1 MKTKVIGRIILILII
16 FILILGGVFAYLYFG
31 TDLLKTNG
39 QLFFKYLGQ
48 MVDIQDGFIDSQ
60 LIEYTNKK
68 YTGKYEDSGKFSVDM
83 NIDGINS
90 EILDTVNNFNIEYSG
105 RIDNTSR
112 KNEQDIVI
120 NYAED
125 VNFPIKYKYAN
136 ETLGLQTDYV
146 SSKYIGIENRN
157 LKEFAEKFGV
167 TDTTDIPD
175 SIDFFNNTNNQQM
188 ITFTEEERKQLKD
201 SYQTIL
207 EEKLAE
213 KTFTKVE
220 ENNTANYSVE
230 LTNQELKELLVTLLE
245 TLKNDTILMPK
256 MEEVLQQFL
265 EEMNAT
271 TGEDVTIQNLIQEY
285 IDALNDAE
293 VGEGT
298 ATVTVSQTNKKLSGI
313 TFKIDEI
320 EFKLT
325 KTDNQDMLTYELEMS
340 GTDSETQENMRYF
353 LTASYQGL
361 EQLATVNET
370 YQCGIERTIDGE
382 QQNLVYNLECTDTFK
397 DDIRIDDFTEDEI
410 QVLNEYDAEQIVT
423 LFTAIGERLEEVNT
437 MQMEEIGFSEYGNP
451 MIFAF
456 PLISS
461 SMLIYNQA
469 ADVVDES
476 SSDLSET
483 EISAFNSRFIQYEGE
498 QRGTNVR
505 ALLQMVVANN
515 VGATDDN
522 QKVEVTGVVML
533 TGDDTE
539 VPTESINTGS
549 TYIVEMN
556 YNDEGRIISITI
568 TQNNE

>member
-1 MKTKVIGRIILILII
+1 MQTKVIKRLMLIVIVCILL
-16 FILILGGVFAYLYFG
+16 LGGIFAYLYFA

-48 MVDIQDGFIDSQ
+48 MVEEEDGFFSNQ
-60 LIEYTNKK
+60 LAEYTNKK
-68 YTGKYEDSGKFSVDM
+68 LTGKYEDSGKFSVDM
-83 NIDGINS
+83 DINGINS

-120 NYAED
+120 NYTDD

-157 LKEFAEKFGV
+157 LKEFAEKFGI
-167 TDTTDIPD
+167 TDTTEIPD
-175 SIDFFNNTNNQQM
+175 SIDFFSNANNQQM

-207 EEKLAE
+207 EEKLAG

-220 ENNTANYSVE
+220 ESNTTNYSVE
-230 LTNQELKELLVTLLE
+230 LTNQELKDLLVTLLE

-265 EEMNAT
+265 EEINAT

-293 VGEGT
+293 VGDGT
-298 ATVTVSQTNKKLSGI
+298 ATVTVSQTNKKLSGV

-325 KTDNQDMLTYELEMS
+325 KTDNQDMLTYALEMS
-340 GTDSETQENMRYF
+340 GTDSETQENMRYY

-361 EQLATVNET
+361 AQLATVNET
-370 YQCGIERTIDGE
+370 YQCGIERTINGE
-382 QQNLVYNLECTDTFK
+382 QQNLLYNLECTDTFK

-410 QVLNEYDAEQIVT
+410 QVLNEYDAEQIAT
-423 LFTAIGERLEEVNT
+423 LFTAIGERIGEVNA

-498 QRGTNVR
+498 QRGTSVR

-522 QKVEVTGVVML
+522 QKVEVTGVVTL

-539 VPTESINTGS
+539 VPSESIRTGS
-549 TYIVEMN
+549 TYMVEMN
-556 YNDEGRIISITI
+556 YNDEGRITSIMI

>member
-1 MKTKVIGRIILILII
+1 MQTKVIKRLMLIVIVCILL
-16 FILILGGVFAYLYFG
+16 LGGIFAYLYFA

-48 MVDIQDGFIDSQ
+48 MVEEEDGFFSNQ
-60 LIEYTNKK
+60 LAEYTNKK
-68 YTGKYEDSGKFSVDM
+68 LTGKYEDSGKFSVDM
-83 NIDGINS
+83 DINGINS

-120 NYAED
+120 NYTDD

-157 LKEFAEKFGV
+157 LKEFAEKFGI
-167 TDTTDIPD
+167 TDTTEIPD
-175 SIDFFNNTNNQQM
+175 SIDFFSNANNQQM

-207 EEKLAE
+207 EEKLAG

-220 ENNTANYSVE
+220 ESNTTNYSVE
-230 LTNQELKELLVTLLE
+230 LTNQELKDLLVTLLE

-265 EEMNAT
+265 EEINAT

-293 VGEGT
+293 VGDGT
-298 ATVTVSQTNKKLSGI
+298 ATVTVSQTNKKLSGV

-320 EFKLT
+320 ESKLT
-325 KTDNQDMLTYELEMS
+325 KTDNQDMLTYALEMS
-340 GTDSETQENMRYF
+340 GTDSETQENMRYY

-361 EQLATVNET
+361 AQLATVNET
-370 YQCGIERTIDGE
+370 YQCGIERTINGE
-382 QQNLVYNLECTDTFK
+382 QQNLLYNLECTDTFK

-410 QVLNEYDAEQIVT
+410 QVLNEYDAEQIAT
-423 LFTAIGERLEEVNT
+423 LFTAIGERIGEVNA

-498 QRGTNVR
+498 QRGTSVR

-522 QKVEVTGVVML
+522 QKVEVTGVVTL

-539 VPTESINTGS
+539 VPSESIRTGS
-549 TYIVEMN
+549 TYMVEMN
-556 YNDEGRIISITI
+556 YNDEGRITSIMI